1 MSKHDRQ
8 SHIITLA
15 GALALVLGC
24 QVGEGGDGG
33 FGMGGDGPGAAAE
46 GGSAEGGGTGSAGD
60 ESGTAGEDGEPA
72 GGDGGDGGGGQAYVD
87 EARELYP
94 TYFALH
100 EGVITRTCTPFDN
113 VCHNN
118 KEYPDLR
125 TPQAMLGHVGN
136 PCNLAEEEAVYN
148 GCEPTGDHV
157 GFTSGNNLAFET
169 ELAYVQFNDDGMG
182 TVASVT
188 LHLRDN
194 IPQGMIDPLMPES
207 IEFLRVS
214 AGGMLPAGAV
224 DGQVTYAGGT
234 NYLTINNFEMLPAQT
249 QTLLEAELVAG
260 DPNQDGI
267 FGASEQ
273 EAMQEIKR
281 GDPWNSYMLQR
292 LQGNVPGSPM
302 PLANT
307 PLSASEIVAVACWIE
322 GLDGEGGD
330 LPEAMINYD
339 DCQYAA
345 EFGVPDPDS
354 GATLSGHV
362 QPILDTRCA
371 TAGCHGEVAPAAG
384 LDLTAGASRDNL
396 LEIASTQN
404 PDLSL
409 VTPGN
414 PTNSYLMTKLTG
426 DGFSGKQMPLGANA
440 LSTEELE
447 VVRLWISY
455 GAPND

>member
-1 MSKHDRQ
+1 VQNIQRLT
-8 SHIITLA
+8 IIAALGLA
-15 GALALVLGC
+15 AGC
-24 QVGEGGDGG
+24 SVGGGGDGG
-33 FGMGGDGPGAAAE
+33 FGSGAEGPGQTTDSEGATE
-46 GGSAEGGGTGSAGD
+46 GGTAGDTEGGTA
-60 ESGTAGEDGEPA
+60 GTAGEPA
-72 GGDGGDGGGGQAYVD
+72 DGDGGNGQEYVD
-87 EARELYP
+87 EAREKYP
-94 TYFALH
+94 TYFDLH

-148 GCEPTGDHV
+148 GCEPDGDHV
-157 GFTSGNNLAFET
+157 TFTAGNNAGFET
-169 ELAYVQFNDDGMG
+169 EVAYVAFNDDGLG
-182 TVASVT
+182 NIASVT
-188 LHLRDN
+188 LFLRDN
-194 IPQGMIDPLMPES
+194 IPQGMAVPAMGES
-207 IEFLRVS
+207 VDFSRVT
-214 AGGMLPAGAV
+214 ATGLLPAGSVTDA
-224 DGQVTYAGGT
+224 VTYAGGT
-234 NYLTINNFEMLPAQT
+234 NSLTINNFPALDGAT
-249 QTLLEAELVAG
+249 QTLLEAELVVG
-260 DPNQDGI
+260 DPNKDGI
-267 FGASEQ
+267 FGATEE

-281 GDPWNSYMLQR
+281 GDPWNSYLLQR

-307 PLSASEIVAVACWIE
+307 PLSAAEIVAVACWIE
-322 GLDGEGGD
+322 GTDAEGGD
-330 LPEAMINYD
+330 LPDAVINYD

-371 TAGCHGEVAPAAG
+371 AAGCHGEVAPAAG
-384 LDLTAGASRDNL
+384 LDLTAGKSRDNL
-396 LEIASTQN
+396 LLIASTQN

-426 DGFSGKQMPLGANA
+426 AGFTGQQMPLAA
-440 LSTEELE
+440 QQLSDAELE
-447 VVRLWISY
+447 IVRLWISY

>member
-1 MSKHDRQ
+1 MSKPQ
-8 SHIITLA
+8 LTSHIITLA
-15 GALALVLGC
+15 GVLSLGLGC

-33 FGMGGDGPGAAAE
+33 FGAGAGDGPGAAAE
-46 GGSAEGGGTGSAGD
+46 GGDPGGTGGGSADDGGSGD
-60 ESGTAGEDGEPA
+60 SGGEPA
-72 GGDGGDGGGGQAYVD
+72 AGDGNGQAYVD

-100 EGVITRTCTPFDN
+100 EGVITRTCTPFEN

-157 GFTSGNNLAFET
+157 TFTTGNNVDFDT
-169 ELAYVQFNDDGMG
+169 ELAYVQFNTDGMG
-182 TVASVT
+182 SIASVT
-188 LHLRDN
+188 LYLRDA

-207 IEFLRVS
+207 IEFSRVS
-214 AGGMLPAGAV
+214 AGGMLPAGSV
-224 DGQVTYAGGT
+224 DGQVTYAAGT
-234 NYLTINNFEMLPAQT
+234 RFLTVNNFETLPAAT
-249 QTLLEAELVAG
+249 QTLLEAELVVG

-267 FGASEQ
+267 FGASDE

-307 PLSASEIVAVACWIE
+307 PLSAAEIVAVACWIE
-322 GLDGEGGD
+322 GLDADGGD
-330 LPEAMINYD
+330 LPEASIDYD

-371 TAGCHGEVAPAAG
+371 TAGCHGEIAPAAG

-414 PTNSYLMTKLTG
+414 PTNSYLMTKLTS
-426 DGFSGKQMPLGANA
+426 DGFAGKQMPLGANA
-440 LSTEELE
+440 LSPEEID
-447 VVRLWISY
+447 VIKLWISY